1 MESKKEKFTKN
12 TNIVR
17 KIGCIVE
24 GNMTPQEEAAI
35 TEYSI
40 AEEYFYN
47 DRRLTME
54 EALKVELRSDLLGKL
69 EKDEYLCKNVPMNQ
83 VESIF
88 DRYADIQIDGEEPSY
103 GRIFVNVKRNTGST
117 VKVANVLFSLRDS
130 IADIV
135 SMALKASG
143 LTLEKS
149 IWNIMTVLHIIH
161 QCYDM
166 LKVKLDREAALTAL
180 ALHKMNGYE
189 CEISFEGLKNYIE
202 EDMGCQIS
210 EDKLYEALGELEKLK
225 CIEGNDNKFRLLERV
240 SININR

>member
-1 MESKKEKFTKN
+1 M
-12 TNIVR
+12 
-17 KIGCIVE
+17 E

-35 TEYSI
+35 MEYSI
-40 AEEYFYN
+40 AEEYFYK
-47 DRRLTME
+47 DRGITME
-54 EALKVELRSDLLGKL
+54 EVLRVELRSDLLGKL

-117 VKVANVLFSLRDS
+117 VKVANVLFALRDS

-135 SMALKASG
+135 SIALKASG
-143 LTLEKS
+143 VTWEKS
-149 IWNIMTVLHIIH
+149 IWNVMTVLHIIH

-166 LKVKLDREAALTAL
+166 IKVKLDREAALAAL

-189 CEISFEGLKNYIE
+189 NEISFEGLKNYIE
-202 EDMGCQIS
+202 EAMGCQIA

-225 CIEGNDNKFRLLERV
+225 CIEGNDNRFRLLERV
-240 SININR
+240 SITINK